1 MVAPDD
7 SGPRAELRYFAGAVG
22 HQGFPGTT
30 AWNTVLGRY
39 WSHRGAQ
46 RIVVLPSD
54 PNRAWLLTS
63 EGTFRSF
70 RDVSPVDGIYEE
82 VSPRNEYRALTTI
95 PGGWEL
101 RYLDGTV
108 SEFDSAGKWTLN
120 PTPTSTQLWHYVG
133 FGPHPQ
139 PTSHRVLGRRSPP
152 CENEARRT
160 DLARREA
167 HNRRVDEQI
176 VMNDS
181 GGFQRKR

>member
-120 PTPTSTQLWHYVG
+120 RDANGNTAMALRRFRATPPTNFTSSIGATIPAL
-133 FGPHPQ
+133 
-139 PTSHRVLGRRSPP
+139 
-152 CENEARRT
+152 
-160 DLARREA
+160 
-167 HNRRVDEQI
+167 
-176 VMNDS
+176 
-181 GGFQRKR
+181 